1 MCTINQNT
9 NCMLKSKL
17 FIFVFVCGITSVYAQ
32 KNKPIQLKNEL
43 DTVSYSLGSVLGQ
56 SLKSAGIVQ
65 LNETLFL
72 QAIKDALAGK
82 ESLFTQQQVNTI
94 MQNYMMKV
102 HQAKAQK
109 NLEEGK
115 KFLAE
120 NSKKEGVVTLPSG
133 LQYKVLKEGEGQSP
147 TINDEVTCHYR
158 GTFIDGR
165 VFDSSYDRG
174 EPAHFAVNGV
184 IKGWTE
190 ALQLMKPGSKWMLY
204 IPAELGYGEQNI
216 PGIEPNSVLIFEV
229 ELLSVD
235 KGENTPSDSPASN

>member
-1 MCTINQNT
+1 M
-9 NCMLKSKL
+9 KSKL
-17 FIFVFVCGITSVYAQ
+17 ILFSLVCLSTGIFAQ

-43 DTVSYSLGSVLGQ
+43 DSVSYSLGSVIGQ
-56 SLKSAGIVQ
+56 SMKSAGITQ

-72 QAIKDALAGK
+72 QAMKDALSGK
-82 ESLFTQQQVNTI
+82 EALFNQQQVNSI
-94 MQNYMMKV
+94 MQNYMMKAQ
-102 HQAKAQK
+102 QAKAQK
-109 NLEEGK
+109 NMEEGK

-133 LQYKVLKEGEGQSP
+133 LQYKILKEGEGQSP
-147 TINDEVTCHYR
+147 TINDQVTCHYR
-158 GTFIDGR
+158 GTFIDGK

-174 EPAHFAVNGV
+174 EPARFPVNGV

-204 IPAELGYGEQNI
+204 IPAELGYGDQNV

-229 ELLSVD
+229 ELLSVE
-235 KGENTPSDSPASN
+235 KGDNSDGNPAAN

>member
-1 MCTINQNT
+1 M
-9 NCMLKSKL
+9 KSKL
-17 FIFVFVCGITSVYAQ
+17 ILFSLVCLSTGIFAQ

-43 DTVSYSLGSVLGQ
+43 DSVSYSLGSVIGQ
-56 SLKSAGIVQ
+56 SMKSAGITQ

-72 QAIKDALAGK
+72 QAMKDALSGK
-82 ESLFTQQQVNTI
+82 EALFNQQQVNSI
-94 MQNYMMKV
+94 MQNYMMKAQ
-102 HQAKAQK
+102 QAKAQK

-120 NSKKEGVVTLPSG
+120 NSKKEGVVTLHSG
-133 LQYKVLKEGEGQSP
+133 LQYKILKEGEGQSP
-147 TINDEVTCHYR
+147 TINDQVTCHYR
-158 GTFIDGR
+158 GTFIDGK

-174 EPAHFAVNGV
+174 EPAQFPVNGV

-204 IPAELGYGEQNI
+204 IPAELGYGDQYV

-229 ELLSVD
+229 ELLSVE
-235 KGENTPSDSPASN
+235 KGDNSDGNPAAN

>member
-1 MCTINQNT
+1 MQKSRLLLIFFLCTST
-9 NCMLKSKL
+9 G
-17 FIFVFVCGITSVYAQ
+17 IFAQ

-56 SLKSAGIVQ
+56 SLKSAGITQ
-65 LNETLFL
+65 LNEALFL
-72 QAIKDALAGK
+72 QAIKDALTDK
-82 ESLFTQQQVNTI
+82 ELLFSQQQVNTI
-94 MQNYMMKV
+94 MQNYMMKL

-133 LQYKVLKEGEGQSP
+133 LQYKILKEGEGQSP

-174 EPAHFAVNGV
+174 EPARFAVNGV

-204 IPAELGYGEQNI
+204 IPADLGYGEQNV

-235 KGENTPSDSPASN
+235 KGEDTTGNPAAN

>member
-1 MCTINQNT
+1 M
-9 NCMLKSKL
+9 KSKL
-17 FIFVFVCGITSVYAQ
+17 ILFSLVCLSTGIFAQ

-43 DTVSYSLGSVLGQ
+43 DSVSYSLGSVIGQ
-56 SLKSAGIVQ
+56 SMKSAGITQ

-72 QAIKDALAGK
+72 QAMKDALSGK
-82 ESLFTQQQVNTI
+82 EALFNQQQVNSI
-94 MQNYMMKV
+94 MQNYMMKAQ
-102 HQAKAQK
+102 QAKAQK

-133 LQYKVLKEGEGQSP
+133 LQYKILKEGEGQSP
-147 TINDEVTCHYR
+147 TINDQVTCHYR
-158 GTFIDGR
+158 GTFIDGK

-174 EPAHFAVNGV
+174 EPARFPVNGV

-204 IPAELGYGEQNI
+204 IPAELGYGDQNV

-229 ELLSVD
+229 ELLSVE
-235 KGENTPSDSPASN
+235 KGDNSDGNPAAN

>member
-1 MCTINQNT
+1 M
-9 NCMLKSKL
+9 KSKL
-17 FIFVFVCGITSVYAQ
+17 ILFSLVCLSTGIFAQ

-43 DTVSYSLGSVLGQ
+43 DSVSYSLGSVIGQ
-56 SLKSAGIVQ
+56 SMKSAGITQ

-72 QAIKDALAGK
+72 QAMKDALSGK
-82 ESLFTQQQVNTI
+82 EALFNQQQVNSI
-94 MQNYMMKV
+94 MQNYMMKAQ
-102 HQAKAQK
+102 QAKAQK

-133 LQYKVLKEGEGQSP
+133 LQYKILKEGEGQSP
-147 TINDEVTCHYR
+147 TINDQVTCHYR
-158 GTFIDGR
+158 GTFIDGK

-174 EPAHFAVNGV
+174 EPAQFPVNGV

-204 IPAELGYGEQNI
+204 IPAELGYGDQNV

-229 ELLSVD
+229 ELLSVE
-235 KGENTPSDSPASN
+235 KGDNSDGNPAAN

>member
-1 MCTINQNT
+1 M
-9 NCMLKSKL
+9 KSKL
-17 FIFVFVCGITSVYAQ
+17 ILFSLVCLSTGIFAQ

-43 DTVSYSLGSVLGQ
+43 DSVSYSLGSVIGQ
-56 SLKSAGIVQ
+56 SMKSAGITQ

-72 QAIKDALAGK
+72 QAMKDALSGK
-82 ESLFTQQQVNTI
+82 EALFNQQQVNSI
-94 MQNYMMKV
+94 MQNYMMKAQ
-102 HQAKAQK
+102 QAKAQK
-109 NLEEGK
+109 NMEEGK

-133 LQYKVLKEGEGQSP
+133 LQYKILKEGEGQSP
-147 TINDEVTCHYR
+147 TINDQVTCHYR
-158 GTFIDGR
+158 GTFIDGK

-174 EPAHFAVNGV
+174 EPAQFPVNGV

-204 IPAELGYGEQNI
+204 IPAELGYGDQNV

-229 ELLSVD
+229 ELLSVE
-235 KGENTPSDSPASN
+235 KGDNSDGNPAAN